1 MKFEFP
7 AVQGLQGGRQYF
19 ATCIP
24 FRALSRM
31 LAIDTGNTLDRS
43 QRDVDE
49 KRAKA
54 LAEYI
59 KDNPQGFV
67 IPSLTGVINADEL
80 KFTEHKEGTF
90 AGTISVPMDA
100 EIKLFDG
107 QHRAVGIL
115 LAIKECAGLGAN
127 SVPVQLFTDMSL
139 AARQQAFSDINSNAK
154 AVSTSLNQTY
164 NKRDE
169 ATQALAD
176 IAADGPLASYIEYEK
191 NSVAG
196 KSEKF
201 FALKNVVDA
210 NRILL
215 RLGKKVA
222 PQADQVE
229 FAKRWWKKIARVVKW
244 ENTLIFDGFTA
255 ERGREEF
262 ITYHA
267 VGLMALARL
276 WNIISDHGYFTDDH
290 ITEIERRM
298 WNINFTRSNPCWR
311 GLCVSDDGKMISGL
325 KAQEATAQEIYRQL
339 NLPEAAVYLE
349 QPQTATLE
357 ASIPSEVAIPSEA
370 VEFAVL
376 IENGHHQTATILAL
390 MFGMKDFFT
399 IHEFDQAEQ
408 YLAATEDDEEVISVG
423 HSEWYSPF
431 RAAVAELVAFQIES
445 DIIKTCI
452 TQAIAKLETQGRIS
466 YLEIKAITKLH
477 MGGEGNK
484 TKLDPVAF
492 KEKFSAKGGAA

>member
-7 AVQGLQGGRQYF
+7 AVRGIQGGRQYF

-54 LAEYI
+54 LAAYI
-59 KDNPQGFV
+59 QDNQQGFV
-67 IPSLTGVINADEL
+67 IPSLTGVINADDL
-80 KFTEHKEGTF
+80 QFTEHKEGTF

-115 LAIKECAGLGAN
+115 LAIKECAGLGGN
-127 SVPVQLFTDMSL
+127 SVPVQLFTDMPL

-176 IAADGPLASYIEYEK
+176 IAANGPLGSHIEYEK

-215 RLGKKVA
+215 KLGKKVA
-222 PQADQVE
+222 PTADQIE
-229 FAKRWWKKIARVVKW
+229 FAKHWWKKIARVVKW

-255 ERGREEF
+255 ERGRDEF

-276 WNIISDHGYFTDDH
+276 WNIISAHGYFTDDH
-290 ITEIERRM
+290 IAEIERRM
-298 WNINFTRSNPCWR
+298 WDINFTRSNPCWR
-311 GLCVSDDGKMISGL
+311 GLCVSDDGKMISGI

-339 NLPEAAVYLE
+339 NLPDAAVYLE
-349 QPQTATLE
+349 NSQTAELE
-357 ASIPSEVAIPSEA
+357 ESIPSDAAIPSEA

-376 IENGHHQTATILAL
+376 VENGHDQAATILTL
-390 MFGMKDFFT
+390 MFGVKDFFS
-399 IHEFDQAEQ
+399 IHEFDQAEK
-408 YLAATEDDEEVISVG
+408 YLAAIEDDEEVMPIG

-431 RAAVAELVAFQIES
+431 RAAVAELVAFQVES
-445 DIIKTCI
+445 NIIKTCI
-452 TQAIAKLETQGRIS
+452 TQAIAKLEAQGRIS

-477 MGGEGNK
+477 MVGEGSK
-484 TKLDPVAF
+484 PEFDLEAF
-492 KEKFSAKGGAA
+492 KKTHADKGGAE